1 MLKHVP
7 DADQPVAKPI
17 FTDFLQR
24 LDLSRHFL
32 DGPRAYLKWNKWNTQ
47 QGGAWVDAVVVIV
60 AAAFFAAS
68 WGLALALR
76 RL

>member
-17 FTDFLQR
+17 FTDFLQS

-32 DGPRAYLKWNKWNTQ
+32 DGPRAYLKWNTQ
-47 QGGAWVDAVVVIV
+47 QGGARVDAVVVIV

>member
-1 MLKHVP
+1 VLRHVR
-7 DADQPVAKPI
+7 DADQAVARPI
-17 FTDFLQR
+17 FTDFLQST
-24 LDLSRHFL
+24 DLSRHFL
-32 DGPRAYLKWNKWNTQ
+32 DGSRAYLKWNTQ
-47 QGGAWVDAVVVIV
+47 QGSAWVGAVVVIV

>member
-1 MLKHVP
+1 
-7 DADQPVAKPI
+7 
-17 FTDFLQR
+17 
-24 LDLSRHFL
+24 
-32 DGPRAYLKWNKWNTQ
+32 
-47 QGGAWVDAVVVIV
+47 VDAVVVIV

>member
-1 MLKHVP
+1 VLKHVP
-7 DADQPVAKPI
+7 DADQLVARPI
-17 FTDFLQR
+17 FTDFIR
-24 LDLSRHFL
+24 SLDLSRHFL
-32 DGPRAYLKWNKWNTQ
+32 DGSRAYLKWKTQ